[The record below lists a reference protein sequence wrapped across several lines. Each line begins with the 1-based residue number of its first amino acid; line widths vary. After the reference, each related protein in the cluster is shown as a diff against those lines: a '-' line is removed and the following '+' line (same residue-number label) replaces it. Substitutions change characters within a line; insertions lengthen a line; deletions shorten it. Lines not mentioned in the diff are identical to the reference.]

1 MSTEQ
6 RGSAQTGANLL
17 RAGRNIA
24 LKVPPHQWDATVQFY
39 RRTLGLPELTD
50 FAPDV
55 VFQFGPNQLWI
66 DRVATISQAE
76 LWLEL
81 VTDDTK
87 AAARHLERAGVVR
100 CDEIEQLPQGFDGF
114 WIASPAAI
122 VHLVS
127 GPDDTEV

>member
-39 RRTLGLPELTD
+39 RQTLGLPELTN

-55 VFQFGPNQLWI
+55 AFQFGANQLWI

-100 CDEIEQLPQGFDGF
+100 CDQIEQLPRGFDGF

-122 VHLVS
+122 VHLVNAAD
-127 GPDDTEV
+127 GTEA